1 MTGDSTELTRSMLLP
16 TFLLS
21 RKGSEFDRLCLISHS
36 TDETNN
42 QAFETMAEGVV
53 LNKSFYSKI
62 NGINFRVMR
71 RSPCSGKD
79 LEPV

>member
-1 MTGDSTELTRSMLLP
+1 MLLP

-53 LNKSFYSKI
+53 LNKSFYSKKWDQ
-62 NGINFRVMR
+62 FCVMR